1 MNLNWESIS
10 SFLKKFMEDGEK
22 EGISKEQINEG
33 YKKSENLK
41 DQKDNFLLLLEM
53 IKDIVT
59 SKYKNIS
66 GKTKLLLIGTVLYVI
81 SPIDAI
87 PDIIPFAGWIDDMG
101 VISYTIGT
109 LKEEIKKYKDW
120 KYINQKNT
128 SL

>member
-1 MNLNWESIS
+1 MNLNWESTSI
-10 SFLKKFMEDGEK
+10 FLKKFMEDGEK

-53 IKDIVT
+53 IKDIAT

-101 VISYTIGT
+101 VISYTIGA

-120 KYINQKNT
+120 KYINEKNT